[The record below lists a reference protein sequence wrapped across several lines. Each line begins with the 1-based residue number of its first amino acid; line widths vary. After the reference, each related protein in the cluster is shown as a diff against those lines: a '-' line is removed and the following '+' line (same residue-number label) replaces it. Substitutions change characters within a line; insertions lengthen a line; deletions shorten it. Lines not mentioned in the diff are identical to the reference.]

1 MHTLAGTLAASS
13 AVGEAELS
21 EEVEQLQVAT
31 LTRSFAPLALLCRAQ
46 GTDPEEDKDG

>member
-1 MHTLAGTLAASS
+1 MHTLADTLAASL

-31 LTRSFAPLALLCRAQ
+31 LTCAFAPLAFLCTAQ
-46 GTDPEEDKDG
+46 GTDAEVDKDG